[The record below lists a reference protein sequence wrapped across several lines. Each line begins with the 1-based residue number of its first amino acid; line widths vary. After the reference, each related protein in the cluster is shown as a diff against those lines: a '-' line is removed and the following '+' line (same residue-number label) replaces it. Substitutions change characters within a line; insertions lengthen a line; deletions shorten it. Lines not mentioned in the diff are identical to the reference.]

1 MIFLSKIRSSNLACF
16 MTCYRLRMSYFCLQ
30 LTTATSG
37 IFSIIFVI
45 RGTSGVEQLRNTS
58 IHLKREIKNAILIDA
73 FYYKFAKSERAST
86 SEELIDFSRGVASLF
101 PCVLCAP
108 CVPCVPMW
116 HEDSL
121 FTPDEVGVQVQIPV
135 WLLPDFFCFAFLLFL
150 FKSQRGY
157 FQIFFVS
164 HFCFMVFLPFGLSP
178 FILITD
184 SF

>member
-1 MIFLSKIRSSNLACF
+1 
-16 MTCYRLRMSYFCLQ
+16 MTCYRLRTSYFCLQ

-73 FYYKFAKSERAST
+73 FYYKFPKSEQALQRNWLT
-86 SEELIDFSRGVASLF
+86 FVGVWPLCSLVSFVPPVSLVSSVSPVF
-101 PCVLCAP
+101 PCG
-108 CVPCVPMW
+108 
-116 HEDSL
+116 
-121 FTPDEVGVQVQIPV
+121 TRI
-135 WLLPDFFCFAFLLFL
+135 LFL
-150 FKSQRGY
+150 HWTKLGCKFKSQRGY

-164 HFCFMVFLPFGLSP
+164 LFCFMVFLPFGWSP

>member
-16 MTCYRLRMSYFCLQ
+16 MTCYRLRISYFCLQ

-73 FYYKFAKSERAST
+73 FYYKFTKSEQALQRNWLT
-86 SEELIDFSRGVASLF
+86 FDFCRGVSLVF
-101 PCVLCAP
+101 PCVLCAACVP
-108 CVPCVPMW
+108 RVLCVPCVPMW

-121 FTPDEVGVQVQIPV
+121 FALDEVGVQVQIPA
-135 WLLPDFFCFAFLLFL
+135 WLVPDFLLFCFL
-150 FKSQRGY
+150 LHGVFTLWLVSVY
-157 FQIFFVS
+157 F
-164 HFCFMVFLPFGLSP
+164 H
-178 FILITD
+178 
-184 SF
+184 